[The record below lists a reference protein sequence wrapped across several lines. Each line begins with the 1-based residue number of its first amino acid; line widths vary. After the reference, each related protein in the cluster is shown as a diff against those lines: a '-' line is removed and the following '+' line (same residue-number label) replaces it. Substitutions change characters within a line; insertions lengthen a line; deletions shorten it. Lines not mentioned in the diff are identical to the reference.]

1 MKNLNT
7 VQGNPIVTT
16 THGKVNPMPVQNLD
30 SLQEWRDKYHAEQT
44 ANKGKRKVWYHYM
57 VSPTYENTA
66 DTITDTAVAYLQN
79 ASKIMAYTAIK
90 TAYVNSGHPYLYQL
104 MVSAQADRE
113 IDGQTALVHDISTT
127 EDSDYRNLLNVQDN
141 STTMQEL
148 KYHRDG
154 MPYLKMTDTGK
165 AVMDATKTATIHAD
179 YSDCVSI
186 AFLAIWERV
195 DTFTTWADV
204 WQIRRYV
211 YRAVNQYLHEQ
222 RKSISEQERFSQYVI
237 FTDED
242 GNENERTTGQADKFL
257 SAVMD
262 TDATETI
269 IRYVCENVRRDAR
282 ENMEM
287 VLRCRLAGM
296 TTREIATA
304 RGHKNDR
311 NTVRLMERARQIL
324 STADGKTL
332 LSVLID

>member
-1 MKNLNT
+1 MLSQN
-7 VQGNPIVTT
+7 NPIVTT
-16 THGKVNPMPVQNLD
+16 THGKVNPVSVKTMD
-30 SLQEWRDKYHAEQT
+30 KLQEWRDKYHAEQT
-44 ANKGKRKVWYHYM
+44 ANKGKRKVYCHYI
-57 VSPTYENTA
+57 VSPTYADTA
-66 DTITDTAVAYLQN
+66 DSVTDTAIAYLQN
-79 ASKIMAYTAIK
+79 ASKIMAYTAIR
-90 TAYVNSGHPYLYQL
+90 TAYINSGHPYLWTLLQ
-104 MVSAQADRE
+104 SAHADKA

-127 EDSDYRNLLNVQDN
+127 EDSDYRNLLNVQDD

-179 YSDCVSI
+179 YADCVSI
-186 AFLAIWERV
+186 AFMAIWERV
-195 DTFTTWADV
+195 DTFTTFSDI
-204 WQIRRYV
+204 WQVRRYV

-222 RKSISEQERFSQYVI
+222 RKSISEQERFLQYII

-257 SAVMD
+257 SAVVD
-262 TDATETI
+262 ESAIEFI
-269 IRYVCENVRRDAR
+269 VRFVCENIRRDAR
-282 ENMEM
+282 ENMAV
-287 VLRCRLAGM
+287 VLRARLAGL

-332 LSVLID
+332 LATLIG

>member
-1 MKNLNT
+1 MLSQNNT
-7 VQGNPIVTT
+7 ILTNRNTA
-16 THGKVNPMPVQNLD
+16 VNPTATR
-30 SLQEWRDKYHAEQT
+30 LQEWRDKYHAEQAT
-44 ANKGKRKVWYHYM
+44 NKGKRKVWLHYV
-57 VSPTYENTA
+57 VSPTYPDTA
-66 DTITDTAVAYLQN
+66 ETITDTATAYLQN
-79 ASKIMAYTAIK
+79 ASKIMAYTAIR

-104 MVSAQADRE
+104 MISAQADRE

-127 EDSDYRNLLNVQDN
+127 EDSDYRNLLNVKDD

-154 MPYLKMTDTGK
+154 MPYLSLTDTGK
-165 AVMDATKTATIHAD
+165 ATMQATATATIHAD

-186 AFLAIWERV
+186 AFMAIWERV

-211 YRAVNQYLHEQ
+211 YREVNKYLHEQ
-222 RKSISEQERFSQYVI
+222 RKRQSEQERFSQYVV
-237 FTDED
+237 FTDEN
-242 GNENERTTGQADKFL
+242 GNEQERTTGQADKLL
-257 SAVMD
+257 SAVVD
-262 TDATETI
+262 DSAIDSI

-282 ENMEM
+282 ENMAV
-287 VLRCRLAGM
+287 VLRARLAGM

-332 LSVLID
+332 LATLIG